1 MINIKF
7 KDRLFFVKIILFI
20 VISLLI
26 FFISSSKI
34 VFPKEFNKNIKSFN
48 LPEEELAIKY
58 CDATNK
64 NIFNGL
70 DRETLLKYEYYFSSL
85 KKPFNKNPDILF
97 KEFSLNVMKKCSYK
111 LTDIEN
117 QEFKYYIKK
126 FLKPNN

>member
-7 KDRLFFVKIILFI
+7 KDKFFFVRIILFFV
-20 VISLLI
+20 ISILI
-26 FFISSSKI
+26 FFISSSKF

-64 NIFNGL
+64 KIFNGL
-70 DRETLLKYEYYFSSL
+70 DRETLLKYKYYFSSL
-85 KKPFNKNPDILF
+85 KKPFNKNPEMLF

-111 LTDIEN
+111 LTDVEN
-117 QEFKYYIKK
+117 QEIKYYIKN
-126 FLKPNN
+126 FLKSND